1 MKHYFLLEATVKR
14 SKFGYITEGDT
25 VFVIKVKGAL
35 FTPRDT
41 ESGKREN
48 IRLKEPKYYL
58 CKSID
63 EDGRVLDWSEYIFV
77 IDEEDLEFKQVTYKT
92 ENYEQVQGN

>member
-1 MKHYFLLEATVKR
+1 MIQDFLLEATVKR
-14 SKFGYITEGDT
+14 SKFGHITEGDR

-41 ESGKREN
+41 ESGKRECV
-48 IRLKEPKYYL
+48 RLKEPKYYL

-63 EDGRVLDWSEYIFV
+63 KDGRVLNWSEFIYV
-77 IDEEDLEFKQVTYKT
+77 MDEEDLKFKEVTLKR
-92 ENYEQVQGN
+92 EQA